1 VRRGNTVFCQRSL
14 GLLTG
19 WGHNEHAIFGS
30 TLRKGKTISD
40 AKRDYYEVLGVAR
53 DADEKAIK
61 DAFRTLALKYHPDRN
76 KDPGATE
83 RFKEIAEAYAVL
95 SDPKKRAEYDH
106 RGFAG
111 VSGFS
116 PEDLFGGINFGDI
129 FGNGNGGGGLFDHFF
144 RRHPGPP
151 RGRDI
156 EMVLDIPLAR
166 VAQGGEE
173 TVRFGRDAVCSECGG
188 SGAAKGTQPK
198 ACPECHGTGQLTQSH
213 REGRGNVFIQQISV
227 CPACHGR
234 GVVIEHRCQACAG
247 SGKVVREESLAITIP
262 PGIEDG
268 VALKIS
274 GKGEASTET
283 GGRPG
288 DLYVVVRAAPDSRF
302 TRSGADLW
310 REETISIPDA
320 VLGTSLTVPTL
331 DADASVTVPPGTQ
344 PDAVL
349 RLRGKG
355 LPRFQEKG
363 RGDLYLRVKVHVPER
378 LSTKERELYDKLQA
392 MGG

>member
-1 VRRGNTVFCQRSL
+1 MFFDNSFVYFEEKV
-14 GLLTG
+14 
-19 WGHNEHAIFGS
+19 I
-30 TLRKGKTISD
+30 ID
-40 AKRDYYEVLGVAR
+40 AKRDYYEVLGVSR

-61 DAFRTLALKYHPDRN
+61 DAFRALALKFHPDRN
-76 KDPGATE
+76 KEAGAEE

-95 SDPKKRAEYDH
+95 SDPRKRAEYDS

-129 FGNGNGGGGLFDHFF
+129 FGGNDFGFGGGLFDQFF
-144 RRHPGPP
+144 RRRTGPP

-156 EMVLDIPLAR
+156 EIDLDVPLAKI
-166 VAQGGEE
+166 AQGGEE
-173 TVRFGRDAVCSECGG
+173 TVRFGREAACAECGG
-188 SGAAKGTQPK
+188 SGAAKGTHPK
-198 ACPECHGTGQLTQSH
+198 PCTACHGSGRLAQSH
-213 REGRGNVFIQQISV
+213 REGRGNVFIQQVSM
-227 CPACHGR
+227 CPVCHGR
-234 GVVIEHRCQACAG
+234 GVVIEHLCPACAG
-247 SGKVVREESLAITIP
+247 SGKTAREESLAVSIP

-274 GKGEASTET
+274 GKGEASQDA

-288 DLYVVVRAAPDSRF
+288 DLYVVVRSAPDSRF
-302 TRSGADLW
+302 VRSGPDLW

-331 DADASVTVPPGTQ
+331 DAEASVTIPPGTQ

-349 RLRGKG
+349 RLNGKG
-355 LPRFQEKG
+355 LPRFQGKG
-363 RGDLYLRVKVHVPER
+363 RGDLYLRMKVHVPER
-378 LSTKERELYDKLQA
+378 LSSRERELYDRLRSLA
-392 MGG
+392 R

>member
-1 VRRGNTVFCQRSL
+1 
-14 GLLTG
+14 
-19 WGHNEHAIFGS
+19 
-30 TLRKGKTISD
+30 
-40 AKRDYYEVLGVAR
+40 VLGVSH

-76 KDPGATE
+76 KDPGATD
-83 RFKEIAEAYAVL
+83 RFKEIAEAYAVI
-95 SDPKKRAEYDH
+95 SDPKKRAEYDQ

-116 PEDLFGGINFGDI
+116 PEDLFGRINFGDI
-129 FGNGNGGGGLFDHFF
+129 FGGNGFGLGGGLFDHLF
-144 RRHPGPP
+144 RRHTGPSK
-151 RGRDI
+151 GRDI
-156 EMVLDIPLAR
+156 ELMLEISLDK

-173 TVRFGRDAVCSECGG
+173 TVRFGHDAACAACGG
-188 SGAAKGTQPK
+188 SGAAKGTQPRT
-198 ACPECHGTGQLTQSH
+198 CPDCHGTGRLTQAH
-213 REGRGNVFIQQISV
+213 REGRGNVFIQQVSL

-234 GVVIEHRCQACAG
+234 GSIIEKPCPECAG
-247 SGKVVREESLAITIP
+247 SGKVEREEALAVAIP

-268 VALKIS
+268 VAMKIS
-274 GKGEASTET
+274 GKGEASTEA

-288 DLYVVVRAAPDSRF
+288 DLYVVVRTAPDARF

-331 DADASVTVPPGTQ
+331 DGDASVTVPAGTQ

-363 RGDLYLRVKVHVPER
+363 RGDLYLRMKVHVPER
-378 LSTKERELYDKLQA
+378 LSARERQLYDSLRNGKD
-392 MGG
+392 

>member
-1 VRRGNTVFCQRSL
+1 M
-14 GLLTG
+14 
-19 WGHNEHAIFGS
+19 
-30 TLRKGKTISD
+30 
-40 AKRDYYEVLGVAR
+40 LGVSR

-76 KDPGATE
+76 KEDGATE

-95 SDPKKRAEYDH
+95 SDPKKRAEYDN

-129 FGNGNGGGGLFDHFF
+129 FGGNDLGFGGGLFEQFF
-144 RRHPGPP
+144 RRRAGPH

-156 EMVLDIPLAR
+156 EIELVVPLAR
-166 VAQGGEE
+166 IALGGEE
-173 TVRFGRDAVCSECGG
+173 SVRFGREAVCDECGG
-188 SGAAKGTQPK
+188 SGAARGTQPK
-198 ACPECHGTGQLTQSH
+198 PCAACHGSGRLTQSH
-213 REGRGNVFIQQISV
+213 REGRGNVFIQQVSV
-227 CPACHGR
+227 CPVCHGR
-234 GVVIEHRCQACAG
+234 GVVIEHLCPACAG
-247 SGKVVREESLAITIP
+247 SGKAEREESLAVTIP

-268 VALKIS
+268 VALKIP
-274 GKGEASTET
+274 GKGEASADA

-302 TRSGADLW
+302 ARSGADLW

-320 VLGTSLTVPTL
+320 VLGTSLSVPTL
-331 DADASVTVPPGTQ
+331 ESEASVTIPPGTQ

-349 RLRGKG
+349 RLHGKG
-355 LPRFQEKG
+355 LPRFQG
-363 RGDLYLRVKVHVPER
+363 RGNGDIYLRVKVHVPER
-378 LSTKERELYDKLQA
+378 LSSSERELYDRLRSLA
-392 MGG
+392 R